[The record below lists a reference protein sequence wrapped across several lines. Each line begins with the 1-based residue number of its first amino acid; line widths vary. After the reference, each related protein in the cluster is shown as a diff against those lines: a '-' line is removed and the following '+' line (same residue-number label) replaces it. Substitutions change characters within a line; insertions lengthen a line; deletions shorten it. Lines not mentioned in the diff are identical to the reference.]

1 MSALHTPGRQC
12 SECEGHCLRTA
23 TIDEANTALTVARTR
38 QERLLA
44 CEALIAATEAE
55 VQRLRAAMAEATGS
69 PS

>member
-1 MSALHTPGRQC
+1 MSALRRPGRQC
-12 SECEGHCLRTA
+12 AECEGHCLRTA
-23 TIDEANTALTVARTR
+23 TIDEANTALAVACTR

-55 VQRLRAAMAEATGS
+55 AQRLHAAIAEATGS

>member
-12 SECEGHCLRTA
+12 AECEAHCLRTA
-23 TIDEANTALTVARTR
+23 TIDEANTAIAVARTR

-44 CEALIAATEAE
+44 CEIAATEAE
-55 VQRLRAAMAEATGS
+55 AQRLHAAIAEATGS

>member
-12 SECEGHCLRTA
+12 AECEGHCLRAA
-23 TIDEANTALTVARTR
+23 TIDEANTAIAVARTR

-44 CEALIAATEAE
+44 CEALIKAAKAEA
-55 VQRLRAAMAEATGS
+55 QRLRAAIAEAMGN